1 MKKTTQKTKTLVLT
15 MAMAIGLLL
24 PMTMRAQSGGS
35 DNFFS
40 GSLDNYDDR
49 TDGINVEG
57 ISNYG
62 IGEEVPLG
70 SGLLIMVAAG
80 AGYAVSRRRRNYRTD
95 RSSQTYRHGAA
106 LLLVLAMTLTFT
118 NCKKKVETIQNI
130 PLNGMQITLNV
141 DGGSKVIVDPTGHTD
156 PNYATV
162 TFESGDLMYVG
173 NNGKYC
179 GYLEYNGKNK
189 CFSGTINPTS
199 TDDTDYLHFYFMGN
213 KGEKSEPSSV
223 SITDQS
229 EKYPVISYAHSKEL
243 YSSSRTSYS
252 AKLQNYCAIV
262 KFTTPDIEGDITI
275 TGMNN
280 TVTVN
285 FGANNAADATG
296 INNNPYTPSKSGS
309 GEIILHK
316 VYNEENKSYTERW
329 AILLEQSE
337 VTTAKAS
344 ASGYLES
351 SNFTVPEIANNG
363 YYSTGIGISL
373 EAKYITGVFSVAS
386 GTTVHFSRG
395 NLQYKM
401 STQKFSFMENQ
412 YSIVETSG
420 DAGTNYSNYNIVS
433 LFGWGTSG
441 WSGTGAAYYQPYN
454 TSTVDASY
462 GKSVLGASLT
472 GEYANADWGVYN
484 RYDNQNKIE
493 CGGDYLWRI
502 LTDEEMNYL
511 ISREKTIGGISRLLH
526 GLATVHGVKGLILL
540 PDNWDG
546 SVDASFTYGHREWK
560 NIYNGSSSPTWSE
573 MESAGAVFLPCA
585 GYREGSDRFAHV
597 GETGYYW
604 TSTGNQNTNDGAY
617 RLRIKEGDGESN
629 FSTGTSPRGRGRSVR
644 LVF

>member
-1 MKKTTQKTKTLVLT
+1 MKKTTTLKAFVLYL
-15 MAMAIGLLL
+15 AMALVAIF
-24 PMTMRAQSGGS
+24 PTTVNAQFSRNDG
-35 DNFFS
+35 FFS
-40 GSLDNYDDR
+40 GSLDNNDDR

-57 ISNYG
+57 SISNYG

-80 AGYAVSRRRRNYRTD
+80 AGYVVSRRRRNYRTD

-179 GYLEYNGKNK
+179 GYLEYDGENK
-189 CFSGTINPTS
+189 YFSGTINPTS

-213 KGEKSEPSSV
+213 KGLKSEPSSV

-296 INNNPYTPSKSGS
+296 INNNPYTPSRSGS

-329 AILLEQSE
+329 AILLAQSE

-420 DAGTNYSNYNIVS
+420 NVGNDYSNYNIVS

-441 WSGTGAAYYQPYN
+441 WDKTGATCYQPYN
-454 TSTVDASY
+454 TSTVDADY
-462 GKSVLGASLT
+462 GKPVQGASLT
-472 GEYANADWGVYN
+472 GDNAKADWGVYN
-484 RYDNQNKIE
+484 RYDDQNKIE
-493 CGGDYLWRI
+493 CGGNHAWRI
-502 LTDEEMNYL
+502 LTVEEMNYL
-511 ISREKTIGGISRLLH
+511 ISREKRIGESIVLLH
-526 GLATVHGVKGLILL
+526 GLATVHGKKGLILL

-546 SVDASFTYGHREWK
+546 SVDASFAYGHLKWGK
-560 NIYNGSSSPTWSE
+560 TYNGSTSPTWSE

-585 GYREGSDRFAHV
+585 GYREGSTKFAHV

-604 TSTGNQNTNDGAY
+604 TSTGTPNTNDGAY
-617 RLRIKEGDGESN
+617 RFRIKEGDGDAN
-629 FSTGTSPRGRGRSVR
+629 FSTGPSPRGRGRSVR

>member
-1 MKKTTQKTKTLVLT
+1 MKKTTTLKAFVLYL
-15 MAMAIGLLL
+15 AMALVAIF
-24 PMTMRAQSGGS
+24 PTTMNAQRSRS
-35 DNFFS
+35 DGFFS
-40 GSLDNYDDR
+40 GSLDNNDDR

-80 AGYAVSRRRRNYRTD
+80 AGYAVSRSRRNYRTD

-179 GYLEYNGKNK
+179 GYLEYDGENK
-189 CFSGTINPTS
+189 YFSGTINPTS

-213 KGEKSEPSSV
+213 KGVKSEPSSV

-329 AILLEQSE
+329 AILLAQSE

-344 ASGYLES
+344 ASGYFES
-351 SNFTVPEIANNG
+351 SNFTVHEIANNG

-373 EAKYITGVFSVAS
+373 EARYILQVFSVAADR
-386 GTTVHFSRG
+386 TVNFSKG
-395 NLQYKM
+395 NLQYKK
-401 STQKFSFMENQ
+401 STGKFSFMEQQ
-412 YSIVETSG
+412 YSIFETSSV
-420 DAGTNYSNYNIVS
+420 GTDYSNYNIVS

-441 WSGTGAAYYQPYN
+441 WNRSGATYYQPYN
-454 TSTVDASY
+454 TIKADASY
-462 GKSVLGASLT
+462 GPPVIAASLT
-472 GEYANADWGVYN
+472 GDYANADWGVYN

-493 CGGDYLWRI
+493 CGGNHAWRI
-502 LTDEEMNYL
+502 LTVEEMNYI
-511 ISREKTIGGISRLLH
+511 ISREKTIGESSVLLH
-526 GLATVHGVKGLILL
+526 GLATVHGTKGLILL

-546 SVDASFTYGHREWK
+546 SVDASFAYGHRGWGK
-560 NIYNGSSSPTWSE
+560 TYNGSSSPTWSE

-585 GYREGSDRFAHV
+585 GYRDDATTFNHV
-597 GETGYYW
+597 GATGYYW
-604 TSTGNQNTNDGAY
+604 TSTGNPNTNDGAY
-617 RLRIKEGDGESN
+617 RMRIKEGDGDAN